1 MNLEMLEEE
10 KRSAAIA
17 SSKLLKDGMLLG
29 LGTGSTV
36 KFLIEEIGN
45 LINEKGWSISC
56 VPTSRSSEKLAR
68 EKGIE
73 IVENPDRKLDLD
85 IDGADEADSY
95 GNLIKGGGGALTR
108 EKIVAVNSRKVC
120 IIIDH
125 SKYCPDGLGKFRLPV
140 EVLPFMSNSTAENIK
155 SMGATVEFRDS
166 GKFVT
171 DNGNLILDCDFG
183 IIKEPQNLE
192 IKLKAVPG
200 VVEVGLFCGIADL
213 IIMGTGSGT
222 REIFRK

>member
-140 EVLPFMSNSTAENIK
+140 EVLPFMSYATAENIK

>member
-1 MNLEMLEEE
+1 MNLEMLESE
-10 KRSAAIA
+10 KKSAALA
-17 SSKLLKDGMLLG
+17 SIKFVRDGMLLG

-36 KFLIEEIGN
+36 KFLIEELGN
-45 LINEKGWSISC
+45 IIKEKGWHISC
-56 VPTSRSSEKLAR
+56 VPTSKASENLAR

-73 IVENPDRKLDLD
+73 IVEKPDRKLDLD

-155 SMGATVEFRDS
+155 SMGASVAFRDG